1 MLLHERKNG
10 FLHTNQYKFE
20 ITINIIF
27 SLHQRPAHDRAPENQ
42 PNRRHYP
49 AN

>member
-1 MLLHERKNG
+1 MVLHERKNG

-27 SLHQRPAHDRAPENQ
+27 SLH
-42 PNRRHYP
+42 
-49 AN
+49 